1 MEHIRYHVNY
11 EQILINA
18 TPDELDSIIRKMSE
32 QLPHDW
38 VDAYRLANRT
48 HANVLRIKHDG
59 FEYLFDHSSE
69 LVLRGEVAKEYAVE
83 DRIVAVHGC
92 SRPPGER
99 RRDGLMRKH
108 PLGPIDF
115 IRAHSDISRGTVG
128 TYDKGHFIGHSLGGT
143 LHLNLFPQATQINR
157 GWSEEGKLYRR
168 MERYCEKHPG
178 TYCFS
183 RPIYAGFSAHPKII
197 EFGVLKTDGKL
208 WLAEFSNCDSSE
220 EMATIERLFRA
231 KIAGADDDGLRSIL

>member
-1 MEHIRYHVNY
+1 VNY
-11 EQILINA
+11 EQVLERA
-18 TPDELDSIIRKMSE
+18 SSGELDATIRTLSE

-48 HANVLRIKHDG
+48 HANILRIKHDG

-69 LVLRGEVAKEYAVE
+69 LVLKGKVAKDCAVE

-92 SRPPGER
+92 SQMAVER
-99 RRDGLMRKH
+99 RRDGLMRRH

-115 IRAHSDISRGTVG
+115 IKAESDISKGTAG

-143 LHLNLFPQATQINR
+143 LHINLFPQTTRINR
-157 GWSEEGKLYRR
+157 GWSEQGKLFRR
-168 MERYCEKHPG
+168 MERYCETNPG

-183 RPIYAGFSAHPKII
+183 RPIYAGFSGHPEII

-208 WLAEFSNCDSSE
+208 WVAQFPNCDTSE
-220 EMATIERLFRA
+220 EMSTIERLFRA
-231 KIAGADDDGLRSIL
+231 KIAGSDDDNLRSILRPGV